1 MNQQVNDILNEI
13 KKVIVGKDEVIS
25 KVFMAMLSG
34 GHILLD
40 DVPGVGKTTLALS
53 FSKALGLDYKRVQL
67 TSDSMPSDIVGFSV
81 YDKESGRIEYK
92 PGAVMTN
99 LFLADEINRTSSRTQ
114 SALLEVMEEGH
125 VTVDGVTREVPQPF
139 VVIATQNPVG
149 SAGTQMLP
157 DSQLDRFMIRT
168 QMGYPDFQSQ
178 VNILKDRHTS
188 NPLNNVQRLTDGEGL
203 LALRRQVTDVYIADA
218 IYEYVTSLAEATRTH
233 ELVLQGLSP
242 RGALALCRM
251 SKAYAF
257 VNGRDYVIPED
268 IAAVFPDV
276 VGHRLML
283 QPKARLT
290 GTTAADVTADLI
302 QSVPMPVTGKDAVHE
317 G

>member
-81 YDKESGRIEYK
+81 YDKETGRIEYK

-203 LALRRQVTDVYIADA
+203 LALRRQVTDIYIADA

>member
-1 MNQQVNDILNEI
+1 MDQQIQNILDEI
-13 KKVIVGKDEVIS
+13 KKVIIGKDEIIA
-25 KVFMAMLSG
+25 KVLMAMLSG
-34 GHILLD
+34 GHVLLD

-53 FSKALGLDYKRVQL
+53 FSKVLGLEYKRVQL
-67 TSDSMPSDIVGFSV
+67 TSDTMPSDIVGFSV
-81 YDKESGRIEYK
+81 YDKESGAMEYK

-125 VTVDGVTREVPQPF
+125 VTVDGVTHDVPKPF
-139 VVIATQNPVG
+139 IVIATQNPVG

-168 QMGYPDFQSQ
+168 RMGYPDFKSQ
-178 VNILKDRHTS
+178 INILKDRHTE
-188 NPLNNVQRLTDGEGL
+188 NPLDNVQGLLDGEGL
-203 LALRRQVTDVYIADA
+203 VELKEKVAEVYIADS
-218 IYEYVTSLAEATRTH
+218 IYQYVTTLAEATRHH
-233 ELVLQGLSP
+233 ELVIQGLSP

-251 SKAYAF
+251 TKAYAF
-257 VNGRDYVIPED
+257 VHGRDYVLPED
-268 IAAVFPDV
+268 VAAVFPDV

-290 GTTAADVTADLI
+290 DTTAADITAELLAAT
-302 QSVPMPVTGKDAVHE
+302 PMPVTGKV
-317 G
+317 

>member
-1 MNQQVNDILNEI
+1 M
-13 KKVIVGKDEVIS
+13 
-25 KVFMAMLSG
+25 
-34 GHILLD
+34 D

-81 YDKESGRIEYK
+81 YDKETGRIEYK

-139 VVIATQNPVG
+139 IVIATQNPVG

>member
-81 YDKESGRIEYK
+81 YDKETGRIEYK

-302 QSVPMPVTGKDAVHE
+302 QLVPMPVTGKDAVHE

>member
-81 YDKESGRIEYK
+81 YDKETGRIEYK

-188 NPLNNVQRLTDGEGL
+188 NPLNNVQRFTDGEGL
-203 LALRRQVTDVYIADA
+203 LALRRQVTDIYIADA